1 MEYTVW
7 LFISAGLPLIY
18 LYIKYSELLWKYKHT
33 LALVV
38 FLALLVHVPWDIYA
52 VNTGIWSFPSGK
64 NLGINIVNLPLE
76 ELLYTIFVPLLGACI
91 TLVAKYKFSRK
102 AK

>member
-1 MEYTVW
+1 MEYTIW

-18 LYIKYSELLWKYKHT
+18 LFVRYSDLLFKYRYT

-38 FLALLVHVPWDIYA
+38 LFALLVHAPWDIYA
-52 VNTGIWSFPSGK
+52 VATGIWSFPSGK
-64 NLGINIVNLPLE
+64 NFGINIVNLPVE
-76 ELLYTIFVPLLGACI
+76 EWLYTVFVPLLGACI